1 MKRYVNNI
9 LLENV
14 KVETAYVG
22 KILSSSFKTKYQA
35 NLEHQHNII
44 YHMKCSTE
52 NCLIDYTVES
62 ARPVKENDRVRSRR
76 NTKANALKY
85 GIENEHVEVT

>member
-1 MKRYVNNI
+1 
-9 LLENV
+9 
-14 KVETAYVG
+14 
-22 KILSSSFKTKYQA
+22 
-35 NLEHQHNII
+35 
-44 YHMKCSTE
+44 MKCSTE